1 MLRLTRRELLKAGV
15 ATAVMARTVRAA
27 AAPVYLVRTTDRA
40 DGIRR
45 GLAALGFPSARGKR
59 VIIKPN
65 FNSADEFPASTH
77 PDAIGALVRQFQAA
91 GATEITVADRSGMGN
106 TRRVMEQKG
115 VFTQAAQMGYQAV
128 VLDEIPMEGWTEERL
143 PGSHWSRGVLFPKL
157 FQKADLLVQTCCLK
171 THRYGGHFTL
181 SLKNSVGMV
190 AKDSPRDNYNYMSEL
205 HGSAYQ
211 RQMIAEINQVY
222 RPAMV
227 VMDGL
232 QAFTDGGPESGTLV
246 SSQVMVFGTDRVA
259 VDAVGVAILRMH
271 GGNATI
277 SRGRIFEQ
285 EQIARAVQLGLGAR
299 GPEQIDLVTDDP
311 ESKHLAERVRQ
322 ILARG

>member
-1 MLRLTRRELLKAGV
+1 MHRLTRRELLKAGV
-15 ATAVMARTVRAA
+15 ATAVLARSARAA
-27 AAPVYLVRTTDRA
+27 VSPVYLVRTTDRA
-40 DGIRR
+40 EGIRR
-45 GLAALGFPSARGKR
+45 GLAALGFPPARGKR
-59 VIIKPN
+59 VAIKPN

-77 PDAIGALVRQFQAA
+77 LDAIGALVQHFQAA
-91 GATEITVADRSGMGN
+91 GAGQITVADRSGMGN

-115 VFTQAAQMGYQAV
+115 VFAQAKRMGYQAV
-128 VLDEIPMEGWTEERL
+128 VLDETPMNGWIEERL
-143 PGSHWSRGVLFPKL
+143 PGGHWSRGVLFPRL
-157 FQKADLLVQTCCLK
+157 LQEADLLVQTCCLK

-190 AKDSPRDNYNYMSEL
+190 AKDSPRDHYNYMSEL

-211 RQMIAEINQVY
+211 RQMIAEINQLY

-232 QAFTDGGPESGTLV
+232 EGFTDGGPESGTLV
-246 SSQVMVFGTDRVA
+246 TPRVMVLGSDRVA

-285 EQIARAVQLGLGAR
+285 EQIARAAQLGLGAR
-299 GPEQIDLVTDDP
+299 GPAQIDLVADDP
-311 ESKHLAERVRQ
+311 ESKQLAERIRQ
-322 ILARG
+322 ILTRG

>member
-1 MLRLTRRELLKAGV
+1 MHHLTRRQLLKAGV
-15 ATAVMARTVRAA
+15 ATAVLARSARAA
-27 AAPVYLVRTTDRA
+27 ASPVYLVRTTDREE
-40 DGIRR
+40 GIRR
-45 GLAALGFPSARGKR
+45 GLAVLGLPSPRGRR

-65 FNSADEFPASTH
+65 FNSADDFPASTH
-77 PDAIGALVRQFQAA
+77 PDTIGALVRHFRAA
-91 GATEITVADRSGMGN
+91 GATEITVADRSGMRN

-115 VFTQAAQMGYQAV
+115 VFAQAKQMGYQAV

-143 PGSHWSRGVLFPKL
+143 PGSHWSRGVLFPRL
-157 FQKADLLVQTCCLK
+157 FQEADLLVQTCCLK

-181 SLKNSVGMV
+181 SLKNTVGMV
-190 AKDSPRDNYNYMSEL
+190 AKYSPRDSYNYMGEL

-211 RQMIAEINQVY
+211 RRMIAEINQLY
-222 RPAMV
+222 RPAVV

-246 SSQVMVFGTDRVA
+246 TPQVMVLGSDRVA

-299 GPEQIDLVTDDP
+299 GPEQIDLVADDP
-311 ESKHLAERVRQ
+311 ESRQFAERVRQ
-322 ILARG
+322 ILTRG